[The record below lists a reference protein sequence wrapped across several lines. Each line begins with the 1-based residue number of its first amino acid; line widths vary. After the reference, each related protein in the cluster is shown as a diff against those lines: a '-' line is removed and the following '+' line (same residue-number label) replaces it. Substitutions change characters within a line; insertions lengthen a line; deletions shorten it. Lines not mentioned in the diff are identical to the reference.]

1 MNLSISTNQKKY
13 KVIFDLNLEKN
24 LHKYLHS
31 LDFYNNYVLIY
42 PSNVSEYA
50 ENIFNYLENKEFK
63 VKKIEIEDGEKYKN
77 LDNFKEILEKLHRIK
92 CNKNSTL
99 ICIGGGSI
107 GDIIGFV
114 SSIYMRGIKYIN
126 IPTTLLSMVDSSI
139 GGKSAIN
146 FKGVKNLIGSI
157 YQPELVLINPNYIK
171 TLNQKEIRSGFG
183 EIIKYGLIF
192 NPKILDKLYKNIS
205 CFIQFND
212 MNIVTNI
219 IYDCC
224 VSKKYFIE
232 LDEFDS
238 HERNKLNF
246 GHTLGHVIENKYQYK
261 DITHGQAILN
271 GMYLAIQ
278 LSFNKNILPKDEY
291 KKISK
296 YLDLFKIKNEFKLIL
311 EDLDKLLYDK
321 KSKNGNIRFILL
333 KGIGQPVVFDDITQ
347 NEIKGII

>member
-24 LHKYLHS
+24 IHKYLHS

-42 PSNVSEYA
+42 PSNVSDYA
-50 ENIFNYLENKEFK
+50 ENIFTYLENQEFK

-146 FKGVKNLIGSI
+146 VKGVKNLIGSI

-171 TLNQKEIRSGFG
+171 TLNQKEIRSGLG

-192 NPKILDKLYKNIS
+192 NPKILDKLYNNIS

-224 VSKKYFIE
+224 VSKKHFIE

-238 HERNKLNF
+238 YERNKLNF
-246 GHTLGHVIENKYQYK
+246 GHTLGHIIENKYQYK

-278 LSFNKNILPKDEY
+278 LSFKKNILPKDEY
-291 KKISK
+291 NEISK
-296 YLDLFKIKNEFKLIL
+296 YFDLFKIKNEHKLIVK
-311 EDLDKLLYDK
+311 DLDKLSYDK
-321 KSKNGNIRFILL
+321 KSKNGKIRFILL
-333 KGIGQPVVFDDITQ
+333 KGIGQPVIFDNVSKND
-347 NEIKGII
+347 IKGII